1 MAQINIKQLF
11 AQKYNNIK
19 ILLKDGIKE
28 VSLLENKENKQKIIM
43 KEIDISKLN
52 EKEKEISE
60 QEGKILLKLKHPNII
75 NCYGFYYEKDKIIIL
90 IEYIK
95 GGDLFNKIENQ
106 KNKNEYFKEE
116 EIIDWFIEICE
127 GIKYIHSNNIIH
139 RDLKPQN
146 IFFNKDNHIKIGD
159 FSFSKQLINTNK
171 AITRLGSE
179 NYISPEIISNQSYDY
194 RIDIWNLGIILYEL
208 TQLKHP
214 FEDNKISIEK
224 KINNILKGQFFNFSN
239 KNYSPKLLNLIEDL
253 LKVKPN
259 ERINIDEILLICYTI
274 KITKNSNSKTE

>member
-1 MAQINIKQLF
+1 MEQINIKQLF

-90 IEYIK
+90 IEYAE

-106 KNKNEYFKEE
+106 KNKNKYFKEE
-116 EIIDWFIEICE
+116 EIIDWFIEIYE

-139 RDLKPQN
+139 RDL
-146 IFFNKDNHIKIGD
+146 
-159 FSFSKQLINTNK
+159 
-171 AITRLGSE
+171 
-179 NYISPEIISNQSYDY
+179 
-194 RIDIWNLGIILYEL
+194 
-208 TQLKHP
+208 
-214 FEDNKISIEK
+214 
-224 KINNILKGQFFNFSN
+224 
-239 KNYSPKLLNLIEDL
+239 
-253 LKVKPN
+253 
-259 ERINIDEILLICYTI
+259 
-274 KITKNSNSKTE
+274 

>member
-52 EKEKEISE
+52 EKEKEMSE
-60 QEGKILLKLKHPNII
+60 QEGMILLKLKHPNIVK
-75 NCYGFYYEKDKIIIL
+75 CYGFYYEKDKIIIL
-90 IEYIK
+90 IEYAE

-106 KNKNEYFKEE
+106 KNKNKYFKEE

-224 KINNILKGQFFNFSN
+224 KINNILKGEFFNFSN
-239 KNYSPKLLNLIEDL
+239 KNYSPKLLKLIENL
-253 LKVKPN
+253 LKVNPN
-259 ERINIDEILLICYTI
+259 ERKNIDEILLICYTI
-274 KITKNSNSKTE
+274 KITKNSNSKNE